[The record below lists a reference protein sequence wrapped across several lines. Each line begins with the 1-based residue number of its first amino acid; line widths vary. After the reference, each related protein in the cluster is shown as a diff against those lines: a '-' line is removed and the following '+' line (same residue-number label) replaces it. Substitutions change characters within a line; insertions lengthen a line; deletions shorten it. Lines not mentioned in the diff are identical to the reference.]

1 MNALTIA
8 VAGLVWFFLG
18 YKFYGG
24 YIERRFVTPNDANPT
39 PAHTRE
45 DGVDFVPSRK
55 RLLWGNHFASI
66 AGAGPIIGPILAVS
80 LFGWGPALLWVAV
93 GAVFMGAT
101 HDYLILILSIRDKGR
116 GIADLAGDCLGDGVK
131 RVFALLLFLMLM
143 LLVAVFMVSVAEALI
158 FMPALVIPTFG
169 LVGVAVLMGLAVYR
183 LGMNDMAVAA
193 VGVVIVYVLIW
204 VGWKCPLTLPAAWG
218 KETITAIWLL
228 ILSLYCLLASVAPI
242 WLLLQPRDFISS
254 VKLWIGMG
262 LGFLGLAVSHP
273 VIDAPFATGGFVANG
288 KPLWPMLFIIVA
300 CGAISG
306 FHSLV
311 STGTTARQV
320 NKESDAKGI
329 AFGGMISEGV
339 LAMLVIL
346 VVASGLKWG
355 MAPAGTGVDAARDYF
370 GSALAENWIVAFA
383 AGFGNIVE
391 KVGIPGLTVPLAA
404 LVGAVMVKSFILTT
418 LDAGTR
424 LSRLLISDACGERV
438 PFLKN
443 RTAASLVVLVPAYA
457 LAVSHAYSNVWR
469 LFGAVNQLVAA
480 VVLIVITIF
489 LTRTGKPRG
498 VTLIPAAFML
508 ATTEAALLWEMFA
521 PGSGYFTGA
530 KPNYALGA
538 LAAALIVIGGA
549 VTIRALAALGKA
561 RREMDRPTGA

>member
-8 VAGLVWFFLG
+8 VAGVVWFYLG

-24 YIERRFVTPNDANPT
+24 YVERRFVAPLDAAPT

-80 LFGWGPALLWVAV
+80 FFGWGPALLWVAV
-93 GAVFMGAT
+93 GAVFMGAA
-101 HDYLILILSIRDKGR
+101 HDYLILIFSIRSRGR
-116 GIADLAGDCLGDGVK
+116 GVADLAGDCLGDGVK

-183 LGMNDMAVAA
+183 LGMNDVAVAA
-193 VGVVIVYVLIW
+193 VGVFIVYVLIF
-204 VGWKCPLTLPAAWG
+204 VGWKFPVALPVAWG
-218 KETITAIWLL
+218 KETITAVWLL
-228 ILSLYCLLASVAPI
+228 ILALYCLLASIAPI

-262 LGFLGLAVSHP
+262 LGFLGLVVAHP
-273 VIDAPFATGGFVANG
+273 LINAPFAKGGFEATG

-311 STGTTARQV
+311 STGTTVRQI

-346 VVASGLKWG
+346 VVSAGLKWG
-355 MAPAGTGVDAARDYF
+355 MAPAGTSVDAARDYF

-383 AGFGNIVE
+383 AGFGNLVGE
-391 KVGIPGLTVPLAA
+391 VGIPYLVGPLAA
-404 LVGAVMVKSFILTT
+404 LIGAVMVKSFILTT
-418 LDAGTR
+418 LDAGAR
-424 LSRLLISDACGERV
+424 LSRLLISDVCGERL

-443 RTAASLVVLVPAYA
+443 RVTSTLVVLIPAYA

-480 VVLIVITIF
+480 VVLIIITVF
-489 LTRTGKPRG
+489 LTRAGKPRG
-498 VTLIPAAFML
+498 VTLIPAVFML
-508 ATTEAALLWEMFA
+508 ATTVAALLWEMFA
-521 PGSGYFTGA
+521 PSNGYFTGD

-538 LAAALIVIGGA
+538 LAAALIVIGGVA
-549 VTIRALAALGKA
+549 AIRALAALGRA
-561 RREMDRPTGA
+561 RRGIETP